1 MGTGDTALCPLPGGP
16 GWPGGRGPSP
26 YPEDGSAICELA
38 DGAEAGPRLSG
49 QGPGIPFA
57 PWKLPAYEEARATV
71 SREVCSNERYLLG
84 YRQFWSPCS
93 LPSLDWGDAGESDSL
108 PGRCQ
113 GKSYHWLLRAWG
125 SAGETQALWERGRST
140 RPRQA
145 GSGKAPWRGCCLS

>member
-16 GWPGGRGPSP
+16 GWPGRRGPSP

-84 YRQFWSPCS
+84 YRQFGAPAHCPAWTGVMPENQIVYR
-93 LPSLDWGDAGESDSL
+93 GDA
-108 PGRCQ
+108 
-113 GKSYHWLLRAWG
+113 KAKVTTG
-125 SAGETQALWERGRST
+125 S
-140 RPRQA
+140 
-145 GSGKAPWRGCCLS
+145 